1 MWMPSFKR
9 LIGEYFNQKI
19 LKQFY
24 NIDDQ
29 LGIFM
34 IFPDLVWLN
43 SSTYYT
49 FSHVENKSDKL
60 IN

>member
-1 MWMPSFKR
+1 MPSFKR

-34 IFPDLVWLN
+34 IFPDLV
-43 SSTYYT
+43 
-49 FSHVENKSDKL
+49 
-60 IN
+60 